1 MLKAKSERLD
11 HLGVIAGVIKDL
23 EIIELI
29 DKRIPRDAREVIS
42 TGEAVAGMIVN
53 GLGFSD
59 RPLTLT
65 PQFFQTKAMNHLFHK
80 GIEAENLNRFKL
92 GRALDNCYSYGCDTL
107 FAEISLHVCKK
118 ENIDMRFNSLDTTT
132 FSLTGEYDQDF
143 DENTIEITHGYS
155 KDHRHDLKQVILELM
170 TSQDGGIPVVSRS
183 CDGNASDSKIFR
195 ERAKNLINGFK
206 NADGPRYLVADS
218 KLYDKNTAKE
228 CLQYISFIT
237 RIPSMIKLEKQC
249 ITKALE
255 VKKNEWEKLNEKERF
270 FTINVNHYGINQRW
284 IIVQSEESIFRAKK
298 SIKKCFQKENEKLDK
313 ELKKLTKHKFAC
325 EEDAKESLKL
335 IQKKAKFHK
344 ILLVEIKKHKIYLK
358 KGRPQK
364 ESDFTWE
371 YTIIGQ
377 KIKNPDIQKKLI
389 VQKSCY
395 VIGTN
400 IKKQELESKD
410 VIEGYKGQNSS
421 VERGFRFLKDPLMFT
436 SSFFIKKTERIMGL
450 MMVMTLALL
459 VYSIAQKQL
468 RKAMKKL
475 QEELPNQSGK
485 NIKNPTLRWIFQIL
499 EGIEVI
505 KIKIKGEIIETISGI
520 TNLKARIIGY
530 FSNTIQK
537 IYCLEKR
544 SAQ

>member
-1 MLKAKSERLD
+1 MLGKKSVKVW
-11 HLGVIAGVIKDL
+11 VIAIDAMKMARIIGEKGRAG
-23 EIIELI
+23 EIINRRI
-29 DKRIPRDAREVIS
+29 TIRFMWIPGMRPVIVPAKIPKRRAIS
-42 TGEAVAGMIVN
+42 
-53 GLGFSD
+53 
-59 RPLTLT
+59 
-65 PQFFQTKAMNHLFHK
+65 
-80 GIEAENLNRFKL
+80 
-92 GRALDNCYSYGCDTL
+92 
-107 FAEISLHVCKK
+107 
-118 ENIDMRFNSLDTTT
+118 
-132 FSLTGEYDQDF
+132 
-143 DENTIEITHGYS
+143 
-155 KDHRHDLKQVILELM
+155 
-170 TSQDGGIPVVSRS
+170 SRS
-183 CDGNASDSKIFR
+183 
-195 ERAKNLINGFK
+195 
-206 NADGPRYLVADS
+206 
-218 KLYDKNTAKE
+218 
-228 CLQYISFIT
+228 
-237 RIPSMIKLEKQC
+237 
-249 ITKALE
+249 
-255 VKKNEWEKLNEKERF
+255 
-270 FTINVNHYGINQRW
+270 
-284 IIVQSEESIFRAKK
+284 
-298 SIKKCFQKENEKLDK
+298 
-313 ELKKLTKHKFAC
+313 
-325 EEDAKESLKL
+325 
-335 IQKKAKFHK
+335 
-344 ILLVEIKKHKIYLK
+344 IKKHKIYLK